1 MSGDDL
7 RYGPPS
13 EARGRAVIWQ
23 VRWAY
28 GNHPSCVTVDEFQ
41 ARLDAAGGPATHD
54 DQSVT
59 WDGRVLDTKDKVLA
73 FLAEVADARAE
84 GRTLGPP

>member
-1 MSGDDL
+1 M
-7 RYGPPS
+7 
-13 EARGRAVIWQ
+13 
-23 VRWAY
+23 
-28 GNHPSCVTVDEFQ
+28 GNTLPAVTVEEFQ
-41 ARLDAAGGPATHD
+41 ARLDAAGGSATHD

-84 GRTLGPP
+84 GRTLGPA